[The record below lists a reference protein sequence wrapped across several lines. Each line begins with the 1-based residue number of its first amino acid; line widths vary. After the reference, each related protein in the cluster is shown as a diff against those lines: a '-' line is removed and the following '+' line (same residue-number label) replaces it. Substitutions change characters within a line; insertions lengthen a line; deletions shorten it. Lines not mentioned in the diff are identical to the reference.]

1 MIVSPSQNTRHITV
15 LEVTGARIGDPLL
28 SKVLKLRFDDPRSIA
43 HVSSFTR
50 FTFVRSNAKSGEASR
65 KTMHQ
70 MGCTRSA
77 LRMANIPRPK
87 HGMAVGLHSLLVKE
101 R

>member
-1 MIVSPSQNTRHITV
+1 M
-15 LEVTGARIGDPLL
+15 TGARIGDPLL
-28 SKVLKLRFDDPRSIA
+28 SKVLKLRIDDPRSIA

-50 FTFVRSNAKSGEASR
+50 FTFVRSNAKSGETIQKKR
-65 KTMHQ
+65 MHQ
-70 MGCTRSA
+70 LGCTRCA
-77 LRMANIPRPK
+77 LRMADTPRLK